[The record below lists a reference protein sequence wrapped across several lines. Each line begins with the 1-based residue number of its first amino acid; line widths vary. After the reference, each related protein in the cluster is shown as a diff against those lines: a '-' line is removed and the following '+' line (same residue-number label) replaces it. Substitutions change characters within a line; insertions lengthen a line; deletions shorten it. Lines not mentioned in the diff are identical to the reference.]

1 MKAGRIHRF
10 GPPAV
15 VVVDEI
21 GRPAPGEGELVV
33 ETAFAGVGPWDAL
46 IREGKSAVDVEPPI
60 ILGSDVAG
68 VVAAVGPAVTGLK
81 QGDGVY
87 GGSNRNF
94 CGGYAEYAVVAAG
107 MAAAKPKRLNFAEA
121 ASAPVVAVTAWQM
134 VFEYADVKAGQ
145 RVLIHGTAGNVGA
158 NAVQLAKHAGAEIYA
173 TAAADDAEYVKGLG
187 AGSVIDYKAQHFEEV
202 VPPVDAVID
211 LAGGETRQRSFAV
224 LKPGGIL
231 VSVVSPIPEKPPQP
245 AGVRSVFFLVEVTT
259 ARLEKVTELF
269 DRGELKAAVGT
280 VLPLEQARRAHEM
293 LGGAPH
299 ARGKL
304 CWRCRTSER
313 YKHGDL

>member
-21 GRPAPGEGELVV
+21 GRPTPGEGELVV
-33 ETAFAGVGPWDAL
+33 ETAFAGVGPWDAQ
-46 IREGKSAVDVEPPI
+46 IREGKSVVDVQLPI

-68 VVAAVGPAVTGLK
+68 LVAGVGPGVTGFEV
-81 QGDGVY
+81 GDAVY
-87 GGSNRNF
+87 GVTNRNF

-107 MAAAKPKRLNFAEA
+107 MAAAKPKGLNFAEA
-121 ASAPVVAVTAWQM
+121 ASAPVVAVTASQM
-134 VFEYADVKAGQ
+134 LFEYAEVKAGQ
-145 RVLIHGTAGNVGA
+145 RVLIHGAAGNVGA
-158 NAVQLAKHAGAEIYA
+158 YAVQLAKRAGAEIYA
-173 TAAADDAEYVKGLG
+173 TAAAQDAEYVRGLG
-187 AGSVIDYKAQHFEEV
+187 AGTVIDYKAQRFEEV
-202 VPPVDAVID
+202 VPRVDAVID

-245 AGVRSVFFLVEVTT
+245 AGVRSVFFLVDVTT
-259 ARLEKVTELF
+259 ARLNKLTELF
-269 DRGELKAAVGT
+269 ESGELKAAVGT
-280 VLPLEQARRAHEM
+280 IVPLDEARRAHEM

-299 ARGKL
+299 ARGKIVL
-304 CWRCRTSER
+304 QMPDF
-313 YKHGDL
+313 KQG